1 MIKGS
6 VFIMSKQL
14 KSSTDNQWASQS
26 NKPFKSSTSKG
37 KEEKTETDNQ
47 WTTTV
52 KNNTP
57 EK

>member
-1 MIKGS
+1 
-6 VFIMSKQL
+6 MSKQL

-52 KNNTP
+52 KNDTP